1 MKLCHLLSMI
11 ASLNQCAALSTQST
25 SKFATS
31 SRPKSSHGH
40 VKFCRRNVIRPS
52 ILGDDRIIM
61 EYATRVFAI
70 SAASVVGIIRSAN
83 SNTEVPPSSKAI
95 KILTALGLIG
105 PTLLSTGVMIRYSM
119 DTPDSSLGALILY
132 VALFAL
138 VDVAGIAIVIK
149 IANE

>member
-1 MKLCHLLSMI
+1 
-11 ASLNQCAALSTQST
+11 
-25 SKFATS
+25 
-31 SRPKSSHGH
+31 
-40 VKFCRRNVIRPS
+40 
-52 ILGDDRIIM
+52 M